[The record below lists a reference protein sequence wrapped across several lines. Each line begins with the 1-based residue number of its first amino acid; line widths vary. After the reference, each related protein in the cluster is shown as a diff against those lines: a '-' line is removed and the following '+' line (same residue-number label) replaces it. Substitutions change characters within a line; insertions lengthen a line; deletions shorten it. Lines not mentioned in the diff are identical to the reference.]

1 MVNKPRPDGPAKC
14 GNDNKTYNQL
24 KLFNYF
30 IAQSVG
36 NLVKNIVITEVG
48 YPVNNDINRFA
59 HSTVDVHLQ
68 PLCRP

>member
-1 MVNKPRPDGPAKC
+1 MVNKPRPDGPVKR
-14 GNDNKTYNQL
+14 GNDDRIYKQL
-24 KLFNYF
+24 NLFNYF
-30 IAQSVG
+30 LAQSVG

-48 YPVNNDINRFA
+48 GSVNNDINRFA

>member
-1 MVNKPRPDGPAKC
+1 MVNKPRPVGPVTR
-14 GNDNKTYNQL
+14 GNDDRIYKQL
-24 KLFNYF
+24 NLFNYF

-48 YPVNNDINRFA
+48 DPANNDINRFA
-59 HSTVDVHLQ
+59 HSTVDVRLQ

>member
-1 MVNKPRPDGPAKC
+1 MVNKPRPDGPVKR
-14 GNDNKTYNQL
+14 GNDDRIYKQL
-24 KLFNYF
+24 NLFNYF
-30 IAQSVG
+30 LAQSVG

-48 YPVNNDINRFA
+48 DPVNNDINRFS